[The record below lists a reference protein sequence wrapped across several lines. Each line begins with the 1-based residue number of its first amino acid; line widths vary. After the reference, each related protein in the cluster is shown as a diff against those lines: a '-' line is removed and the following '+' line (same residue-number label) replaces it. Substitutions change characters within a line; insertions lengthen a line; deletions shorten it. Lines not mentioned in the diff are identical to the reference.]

1 MLKGLLIYDKQKS
14 ISSKNTYKS
23 SETQAGSGL
32 KNFRNCCHFVKFLT
46 YFCSQLKVLST
57 FFQINSV
64 YDFL

>member
-1 MLKGLLIYDKQKS
+1 MKGLLICDNQNS
-14 ISSKNTYKS
+14 IVSKNAYKS

-32 KNFRNCCHFVKFLT
+32 KNFYDCCHFVKSMT
-46 YFCSQLKVLST
+46 YFCSQSKVLST